1 MCCNNNVRCRDAPL
15 GQVAW
20 RTALKPFGATFAV
33 GPLLVAVIPTLALA
47 QGVATPPLS
56 STVDPS
62 AALPKPESPSAPL
75 QAPAIDRTS
84 PPPSALDLQPQFT
97 LQAVQF
103 DEATALSAA
112 TLAQAWTDYRGKPVT
127 LADLRK
133 IAHKAEAL
141 YAAAGYPFVAV
152 VVTPQSVAAGV
163 VHMRVVEGRVSN
175 LTVLA
180 KDPTARRQ
188 ASAAFGPLVDVK
200 PLSLAEVEGA
210 YQRARDIPG
219 LALAGALRRGTVPGG
234 MDLVVQAKREEWRVY
249 ANVNNLYPDAN
260 GPWGALVGVDHFGG
274 SEYGDQTSL
283 QAYTSLDGGRQEVV
297 RLTHTQRLNASGT
310 TLTLM
315 GLGAWANPKGA
326 VAPLDIATNV
336 ATGRFAVSQPFVER
350 TSLSVVG
357 EAAFEIDDQKT
368 KVFKTIGISDDEL
381 RVLSADIRA
390 DWRPRQGG
398 QLSASIEL
406 RKGVDVFDGSKR
418 GDTNLSRLGADP
430 QAFVAKLR
438 VEGETP
444 TFRHVRLYGRL
455 EGQDA
460 NHALTA
466 PEQYAVGNLTIGRGY
481 EPGAA
486 FGDKAIAGVTEVR
499 FGPFPLASRFR
510 LEPFVFYDAARLW
523 TMTPGAASKV
533 DIASY
538 GGGLRVDMPG
548 RGRLEF
554 TYAVPHE
561 PPLGKGQPVPDSRFM
576 VNLTVGLTD
585 AVSMLTNSM
594 SKGGGR

>member
-1 MCCNNNVRCRDAPL
+1 MKAIGASL
-15 GQVAW
+15 A
-20 RTALKPFGATFAV
+20 FGPIFA
-33 GPLLVAVIPTLALA
+33 AVIPAVALA
-47 QGVATPPLS
+47 QGATPPLS
-56 STVDPS
+56 STVDPT
-62 AALPKPESPSAPL
+62 AALPKVESPSAPL
-75 QAPAIDRTS
+75 QPPVIDRTTV
-84 PPPSALDLQPQFT
+84 PPSAQDLRPQFT
-97 LQAVQF
+97 LEAVRF
-103 DEATALSAA
+103 DEATALPAA
-112 TLAQAWTDYRGKPVT
+112 ALEPAWAAYRGKPVT

-133 IAHKAEAL
+133 IARKAEAL

-152 VVTPQSVAAGV
+152 VVTPQAVDAGV

-180 KDPTARRQ
+180 KDPVARRQ
-188 ASAAFGPLVDVK
+188 ASAAFAPLIDVK
-200 PLSLAEVEGA
+200 PLSLPAIEGA

-274 SEYGDQTSL
+274 SEFGDQTSL

-297 RLTHTQRLNASGT
+297 RLTHQQRLNASGT

-336 ATGRFAVSQPFVER
+336 ATGRFAISQPFVER

-368 KVFKTIGISDDEL
+368 KLFKTIGISDDEL
-381 RVLSADIRA
+381 RVLSASLRA
-390 DWRPRQGG
+390 EWRPRQGG
-398 QLSASIEL
+398 QLSGSVEL
-406 RKGVDVFDGSKR
+406 RKGLDILGASHS

-430 QAFVAKLR
+430 QAFVAKFKL
-438 VEGETP
+438 EGETP
-444 TFRHVRLYGRL
+444 TVQRLRLYGRL
-455 EGQDA
+455 EGQDSD
-460 NHALTA
+460 HPLTA
-466 PEQYAVGNLTIGRGY
+466 PEQYAVGNLSIGRGY

-486 FGDKAIAGVTEVR
+486 FGDKAIAGVAEVR
-499 FGPFPLASRFR
+499 FGPFPVASRFR

-523 TMTPGAASKV
+523 TLTPGAHTTIDV
-533 DIASY
+533 ASY
-538 GGGLRVDMPG
+538 GGGLRIDMPG
-548 RGRLEF
+548 RGRLEM

-561 PPLGKGQPVPDSRFM
+561 PPLGHGQPVPGSRFM

-585 AVSMLTNSM
+585 AVSMLTRSV